1 MSLQD
6 AVMTKMKEAMRAK
19 DTVALSSL
27 RAIKS
32 ALLLAQTDG
41 SGSVLSEAD
50 EIKIIQKLV
59 KQRQDSAAIYK
70 EQGREDLAQQEL
82 DEVVVLAQFLPAQL
96 SEEEVKAVVV
106 EIIAAMA
113 KPIENKEEVN
123 FVATISGNEQ
133 EVGDIVEEAFAGEK
147 ECGRLPQS

>member
-41 SGSVLSEAD
+41 SGATMSEAD
-50 EIKIIQKLV
+50 EIKIVQKLV

-70 EQGREDLAQQEL
+70 EQGREDLAQLEL
-82 DEVVVLAQFLPAQL
+82 DESAVLAQFLPAQL
-96 SEEEVKAVVV
+96 SEEEVKAVVA
-106 EIIAAMA
+106 EIIAATGATGMQDMGKVMGQASA
-113 KPIENKEEVN
+113 KLAGK
-123 FVATISGNEQ
+123 ADGKTISTVVKALLN
-133 EVGDIVEEAFAGEK
+133 A
-147 ECGRLPQS
+147 

>member
-41 SGSVLSEAD
+41 SGATMSEAD
-50 EIKIIQKLV
+50 EIKIVQKLV

-70 EQGREDLAQQEL
+70 EQGREDLAQPEL
-82 DEVVVLAQFLPAQL
+82 DEATVLAQFLPAQL
-96 SEEEVKAVVV
+96 SEEEVKAVVA
-106 EIIAAMA
+106 EIIAATGATGMQDMGKVMGQASA
-113 KPIENKEEVN
+113 KLAGK
-123 FVATISGNEQ
+123 ADGKTISTVVKALLN
-133 EVGDIVEEAFAGEK
+133 A
-147 ECGRLPQS
+147 

>member
-50 EIKIIQKLV
+50 EIKIVQKLV

-70 EQGREDLAQQEL
+70 EQGREDLAQPEL
-82 DEVVVLAQFLPAQL
+82 DEVVVLVQFLPAQL

-106 EIIAAMA
+106 EIIAATGA
-113 KPIENKEEVN
+113 KGMQDMGKVMGQ
-123 FVATISGNEQ
+123 ASGKLAGKADGKTISTVVKALLN
-133 EVGDIVEEAFAGEK
+133 A
-147 ECGRLPQS
+147 

>member
-41 SGSVLSEAD
+41 SGATMSEVD
-50 EIKIIQKLV
+50 EIKIVQKLV
-59 KQRQDSAAIYK
+59 KQRQDSAAIYM
-70 EQGREDLAQQEL
+70 EQGREDLAQPEL
-82 DEVVVLAQFLPAQL
+82 DEVTVLAQFLPAQL
-96 SEEEVKAVVV
+96 SEEEVKAVVA
-106 EIIAAMA
+106 EIIAATGA
-113 KPIENKEEVN
+113 KGMQDMGRVMGQASGKL
-123 FVATISGNEQ
+123 AGKADGKTISTVVKALLN
-133 EVGDIVEEAFAGEK
+133 A
-147 ECGRLPQS
+147 

>member
-41 SGSVLSEAD
+41 SGATMSEAD
-50 EIKIIQKLV
+50 EIKIVQKLV

-70 EQGREDLAQQEL
+70 EQGREDLAQPEL
-82 DEVVVLAQFLPAQL
+82 DEVAVLTQFLPAQL
-96 SEEEVKAVVV
+96 SEEEVKAVVA
-106 EIIAAMA
+106 EIIAATGATGMQDMGKVMGQASA
-113 KPIENKEEVN
+113 KLAGK
-123 FVATISGNEQ
+123 ADGKTISTVVKALLN
-133 EVGDIVEEAFAGEK
+133 A
-147 ECGRLPQS
+147 

>member
-50 EIKIIQKLV
+50 EIKIVQKLV

-70 EQGREDLAQQEL
+70 EQGREDLAQSEL

-96 SEEEVKAVVV
+96 SEEEVKAVVAQ
-106 EIIAAMA
+106 IIAATGA
-113 KPIENKEEVN
+113 KGMQDMGKVMGQ
-123 FVATISGNEQ
+123 ASGKLAGKADGKTISTVVKALLN
-133 EVGDIVEEAFAGEK
+133 A
-147 ECGRLPQS
+147 

>member
-50 EIKIIQKLV
+50 EIKIVQKLV

-70 EQGREDLAQQEL
+70 EQGREDLAQPEL
-82 DEVVVLAQFLPAQL
+82 DEVVVLAQFLPTQL
-96 SEEEVKAVVV
+96 SEEEVKAVVA
-106 EIIAAMA
+106 EIIAATGA
-113 KPIENKEEVN
+113 KGMQDMGKVMGQ
-123 FVATISGNEQ
+123 ASGKLAGKADGKTISTVVKALLN
-133 EVGDIVEEAFAGEK
+133 A
-147 ECGRLPQS
+147 

>member
-41 SGSVLSEAD
+41 SGATMSEAD
-50 EIKIIQKLV
+50 EIKIVQKLV

-70 EQGREDLAQQEL
+70 EQGREDLAQPEL
-82 DEVVVLAQFLPAQL
+82 DEVAVLTQFLPAQL
-96 SEEEVKAVVV
+96 SEEEVKVVV
-106 EIIAAMA
+106 AEIIAATGA
-113 KPIENKEEVN
+113 KGMQDMGKVMGQ
-123 FVATISGNEQ
+123 ASGKLAGKADGKTISTVVKALLN
-133 EVGDIVEEAFAGEK
+133 A
-147 ECGRLPQS
+147 

>member
-50 EIKIIQKLV
+50 EIKIVQKLV

-106 EIIAAMA
+106 EIIAATGA
-113 KPIENKEEVN
+113 KGMQDMGKVMGQSSGKL
-123 FVATISGNEQ
+123 AGKADGKTISTVVKALLN
-133 EVGDIVEEAFAGEK
+133 A
-147 ECGRLPQS
+147 